1 MFYIYEFVFLIF
13 IIFSPIIFLLRI
25 ISGKE
30 DPKRFLEK
38 FCLYY
43 KYKNTNKTIWL
54 HGASIGEI
62 TSVIPIVEAL
72 EKNKK
77 IKKILLTS
85 STASSASIIKK
96 YKFKKTTH
104 VFFPIDTNY
113 FANRFIG
120 YWKPQIALFIDSEIW
135 PNMFKNLNK
144 NKVPIILLN
153 GRITKKSFLRW
164 RKFPKFS
171 KKIFGKIS
179 LAMPQNTETIKY
191 LKILGAKKIK
201 IAGNLKY
208 FGKSRKIIDG
218 NTKKLFKNRLI
229 FCAASTHYN
238 EELFIGKIHKELK
251 LTHKKLLTILIPR
264 HANRSKSITGELE
277 NIDLKIITKSS
288 KKKISK
294 NTDIYIVD
302 TYGETSK
309 FYGLSNITFLG
320 GSMVPHGGQ
329 NPLEPARMGSY
340 ILHGPNIQNFKEVYN
355 MLSKL
360 NVSSKVDNINNM
372 KKNIIRKIKYK
383 QPRKAS
389 QKLNF
394 IGNEIL
400 KKNLIEINKYF
411 NESK

>member
-1 MFYIYEFVFLIF
+1 MFYIYELILLIF

-38 FCLYY
+38 LCFYSNYY
-43 KYKNTNKTIWL
+43 NINKTVWL
-54 HGASIGEI
+54 HGASIGEV

-85 STASSASIIKK
+85 STTSSASIIKK

-113 FANRFIG
+113 FANRFIR

-135 PNMFKNLNK
+135 PNMFKNLNNHK
-144 NKVPIILLN
+144 IPIILLN

-164 RKFPKFS
+164 RKFPNFS
-171 KKIFGKIS
+171 KKIFSKIS
-179 LAMPQNTETIKY
+179 LALPQNSETIKY
-191 LKILGAKKIK
+191 LKILGTKKIK

-208 FGKSRKIIDG
+208 FGKSKKNLDK

-251 LTHKKLLTILIPR
+251 LKFNNLITILIPR
-264 HANRSKSITGELE
+264 HVDRSQSIINELE
-277 NIDLKIITKSS
+277 NIDLKTITKSS

-294 NTDIYIVD
+294 NTDIYVVD
-302 TYGETSK
+302 TYGEATK
-309 FYGLSNITFLG
+309 FYELSNITFLG

-329 NPLEPARMGSY
+329 NPLEPARMGNY
-340 ILHGPNIQNFKEVYN
+340 ILHGPHIQNFKEIYI

-360 NVSSKVDNINNM
+360 NVSSKVNNINNM
-372 KKNIIRKIKYK
+372 KKNIIRRIKYK
-383 QPRKAS
+383 QPQKVS
-389 QKLNF
+389 HKLNF
-394 IGNEIL
+394 IGNQIL
-400 KKNLIEINKYF
+400 KKNLKEINKYF
-411 NESK
+411 